1 VSDIADYAWNRI
13 EKKLLKTNS
22 DVSTLPPHWNS
33 NTDTNI
39 YIYVLAD
46 TYIGY
51 LGFHFHASLP
61 GCYDQC
67 SNLGKRYRGGVA
79 AQKPWTKQTLALGYQ
94 PQPFL
99 CLAASRTHART
110 RLASRSLREARPPQE
125 GRHQDISTRAPPSQ
139 QQQRQRRRRRR
150 PSPRS
155 P

>member
-1 VSDIADYAWNRI
+1 
-13 EKKLLKTNS
+13 LLKTNS

-99 CLAASRTHART
+99 CLAASRTHAS
-110 RLASRSLREARPPQE
+110 RLPK
-125 GRHQDISTRAPPSQ
+125 
-139 QQQRQRRRRRR
+139 
-150 PSPRS
+150 SPRGKAT
-155 P
+155 PGGQAPGHPHPCAAFAAAAAAAAAAAEA